1 MAATRAD
8 LGCLLCKKISTDLS
22 VSQWGITAEGGYFN
36 LVYELFALPCGAT
49 CDTPSYTAVEVE
61 DEVINC
67 ALTVTQTP
75 LPSCSNI
82 TLIL

>member
-22 VSQWGITAEGGYFN
+22 ASQWGITAEGGYFN
-36 LVYELFALPCGAT
+36 LVYELFALPCGDT
-49 CDTPSYTAVEVE
+49 CNTPSFTATEIPDVV
-61 DEVINC
+61 VTC

-75 LPSCSNI
+75 PPACSNI

>member
-1 MAATRAD
+1 MAVTRAD

-22 VSQWGITAEGGYFN
+22 VSQWGISAEGGYFN

-49 CDTPSYTAVEVE
+49 CNTPSFTATEIE
-61 DEVINC
+61 DEVVNC
-67 ALTVTQTP
+67 GLTLTQTTP
-75 LPSCSNI
+75 TACSNI

>member
-8 LGCLLCKKISTDLS
+8 LGCLLCKKISTDLEGS
-22 VSQWGITAEGGYFN
+22 KWGITAEGGYFN

-49 CDTPSYTAVEVE
+49 CDTPSYTATEIE
-61 DEVINC
+61 DVVITC
-67 ALTVTQTP
+67 GITVTATP
-75 LPSCSNI
+75 LPACSNI